1 MILLDTMVVS
11 ELRKARPSSR
21 VVAWAGRYRE
31 DDFFLSV
38 ITVGEIERRIA
49 KTTDSVFRAELERW
63 LEGLV
68 RRYAERVLDV
78 TVPIARMWGRWS
90 AELGH
95 ESSDQFIAATA
106 HVHGLTIATRNVRH
120 FAPTGITTVDPFA

>member
-21 VVAWAGRYRE
+21 VVTWAGRYRE

-38 ITVGEIERRIA
+38 VTIGEIERGIA
-49 KTTDSVFRAELERW
+49 KTANDAFRVELERW
-63 LEGLV
+63 LEGLL
-68 RRYAERVLDV
+68 RRYGDRVLDV
-78 TVPIARMWGRWS
+78 TGPIARLWGRWS

-95 ESSDQFIAATA
+95 DSSDLFIAATA
-106 HVHGLTIATRNVRH
+106 HVHSLSIATRNVRH
-120 FAPTGITTVDPFA
+120 FAPTGVATVDPFV